1 MDIPHRCLLN
11 VQSLHYLVGC
21 CLMSAVLSSRPCP
34 CPTWAAPAP
43 EARTTPP
50 THEPRMSSVACHSDL
65 LLCYQL
71 PIPIVIIHIYPNKKI
86 PPNATRIPC
95 LEIHTEILV
104 VSLDGYVKFL
114 IFVSDDQMFAKIVWL
129 WKICVFVD

>member
-1 MDIPHRCLLN
+1 MQFNVRCSQFPAL
-11 VQSLHYLVGC
+11 S
-21 CLMSAVLSSRPCP
+21 MSNLGG
-34 CPTWAAPAP
+34 
-43 EARTTPP
+43 ARTGGEDNT
-50 THEPRMSSVACHSDL
+50 TNAWTESVECRMLSRSIVMLSIADSIRH
-65 LLCYQL
+65 YTYL
-71 PIPIVIIHIYPNKKI
+71 PKQKRH

-95 LEIHTEILV
+95 LEIHTEFLV

>member
-1 MDIPHRCLLN
+1 MLSRSIVMLSIADPNR
-11 VQSLHYLVGC
+11 HY
-21 CLMSAVLSSRPCP
+21 
-34 CPTWAAPAP
+34 T
-43 EARTTPP
+43 
-50 THEPRMSSVACHSDL
+50 
-65 LLCYQL
+65 YL
-71 PIPIVIIHIYPNKKI
+71 PKQKRH